1 MNNIRKKTPKEFH
14 TFVAFFA
21 VTGIRLVFFLAVL
34 DIFKDKSVN
43 LTVKNK
49 KWWNKMA
56 DQKLNLNINLGEIQY
71 LGANS

>member
-1 MNNIRKKTPKEFH
+1 MLHFL
-14 TFVAFFA
+14 VSLGFA
-21 VTGIRLVFFLAVL
+21 WYFFLAVL
-34 DIFKDKSVN
+34 DIFEGKSVN

-49 KWWNKMA
+49 KWWTKMA

>member
-1 MNNIRKKTPKEFH
+1 MEFH

-21 VTGIRLVFFLAVL
+21 ITVTRLVLFFAVL

-49 KWWNKMA
+49 KWWTKMA
-56 DQKLNLNINLGEIQY
+56 DQKLNSNINLGEIQY

>member
-1 MNNIRKKTPKEFH
+1 M
-14 TFVAFFA
+14 
-21 VTGIRLVFFLAVL
+21 IRLVLFVTVL

-43 LTVKNK
+43 LTVKNIK
-49 KWWNKMA
+49 CWIKMA